1 MYTHTDTR
9 QQDLLNSN
17 IAQMHGGRRKKKKKQ
32 RFEWDPLSLSL
43 SLSLCVDHQ
52 MGSFGGKLQAI
63 LNFTADSYILRGVSS
78 EISPFVVGN

>member
-17 IAQMHGGRRKKKKKQ
+17 VTQMHGGRKAKKQ
-32 RFEWDPLSLSL
+32 RFEWDL

-63 LNFTADSYILRGVSS
+63 LNFTADSYISRGVSW
-78 EISPFVVGN
+78 EISPLVFGN